1 MRLLT
6 PFRQARARLALAL
19 LAALAACEPADDAL
33 TPPPP
38 EFPVEPDGLRRL
50 TYNPNADVT
59 PLWTPDARA
68 ISYVARGLP
77 PAIGEWLRVQ
87 VPAEG
92 GTAAA
97 ELPAYRFAGD
107 LELLPLLRQAADSTA
122 LFGFYEHLIPDCPCN
137 LPLWPTSRAMQLAV
151 ADLAQPGRGF
161 TMLPQVRLLLE
172 GQAVGS
178 DTIVAGGPVTLYTEL
193 VRPALARRRDDVS
206 AVFGPSRSPD
216 GARVALS
223 DGARLFVWTIGDSA
237 LVPLGGLLEAAFPRW
252 SPDGQWIAFTRY
264 PQDRTSQLTCSYTF
278 GFYSCFARHI
288 TVQTDTPTVWL
299 VRADGSDLRQVTAGE
314 ESAWTPDGAALV
326 VRRSGGLVVVDVATG
341 AERQIP
347 GTAGA
352 MEPAVSP
359 DGRHVVFVLR
369 SNGNLDLWTKS
380 WAAPSV
386 VPSR

>member
-1 MRLLT
+1 LRLSTL
-6 PFRQARARLALAL
+6 FRQARAGFALCGLTAL
-19 LAALAACEPADDAL
+19 VACQPADDAL

-38 EFPVEPDGLRRL
+38 EFPASSNGLRRL
-50 TYNPNADVT
+50 TYNPGADVT
-59 PLWTPDARA
+59 PLWTPDGGA
-68 ISYVARGLP
+68 ISYVARDLP
-77 PAIGEWLRVQ
+77 PAVGRWLRAR

-92 GTAAA
+92 GTAAV
-97 ELPAYRFAGD
+97 ELPAYRFPD
-107 LELLPLLRQAADSTA
+107 FLELLSLERRAADSSA
-122 LFGFYEHLIPDCPCN
+122 LFGYYERLVPDCPCN
-137 LPLWPTSRAMQLAV
+137 IQNWPTSRAMQLAM

-161 TMLPQVRLLLE
+161 AGLPQVRLLLE

-178 DTIVAGGPVTLYTEL
+178 DTIVGGGAVTLYTEL

-223 DGARLFVWTIGDSA
+223 DGARLFVWTIGDA
-237 LVPLGGLLEAAFPRW
+237 APIQVGGLLEAAFPRW

-264 PQDRTSQLTCSYTF
+264 PLDRSSAQLCRYSF
-278 GFYSCFARHI
+278 GFYTCFARHI
-288 TVQTDTPTVWL
+288 LFQTDTPTVWL
-299 VRADGSDLRQVTAGE
+299 VRPDGSDLTQVTAGE

-347 GTAGA
+347 GTSGA
-352 MEPAVSP
+352 MEPAISP

-369 SNGNLDLWTKS
+369 TNGNLDLWTADLS
-380 WAAPSV
+380 P
-386 VPSR
+386 